1 VIAWRLRPGF
11 EDRLILGPAS
21 QETSLK
27 LGRLRL
33 LLALDALLMEGS
45 VSRAAERLGMST
57 PAMSRL
63 LGQIREAYG
72 DPIFIRSS
80 RRLIPTPFAE
90 SLRQRLRA
98 LAAEAEALFQPDR
111 AGSEGAS
118 MDPAAWSGAP
128 VVDSAPLAVRRSILL
143 EGEPLPDAFARKL
156 TVLGRAEDDRKRL
169 AKHIAT
175 LGAGIGHSRPL
186 TMSEAEDAFS
196 IILKGASD
204 PVQIGALLSVMNF
217 RGETAAELAGFVQ
230 AARTHIGAFDRQPSS
245 VALDW
250 PAYIS
255 PKSRQ
260 MPWFLQAALL
270 VAGAGYKVLLHGRD
284 GGGGTGGMLVSAAS
298 ALGIPICASPAAASE
313 AVAGH
318 GVAYL
323 PVAGMSSQL
332 DRLLSLYGLLE
343 TRSPVNAVMP
353 LLNPLSAPASMM
365 GVVRPAYR
373 DLHRDAGVQ
382 LGYRDLTILGARRDA
397 AEATPFRLS
406 TLLRLV
412 DGKAHDILV
421 PAEPE
426 PKVYPL
432 TGMTSLEYWR
442 AVWAGT
448 LRDERA
454 VAIVTET
461 AAIALLTLSGKA
473 GSLEEHRATAREL
486 WGTRRRAKAPGVRK
500 RAALDEFKGETGH
513 SFK

>member
-1 VIAWRLRPGF
+1 MDPV
-11 EDRLILGPAS
+11 S

-98 LAAEAEALFQPDR
+98 LAAEAEALFQPER
-111 AGSEGAS
+111 AGPEAAS
-118 MDPAAWSGAP
+118 MDPAIWPGTP
-128 VVDSAPLAVRRSILL
+128 VVDSAPLGVRRSILL

-156 TVLGRAEDDRKRL
+156 TILGKAEDERKRL

-175 LGAGIGHSRPL
+175 LGAGIGQSRPL
-186 TMSEAEDAFS
+186 TMTEAEDAFS

-204 PVQIGALLSVMNF
+204 PVQVGALLSVMNF

-230 AARTHIGAFDRQPSS
+230 AARAHIGTADPKLSC

-255 PKSRQ
+255 PKSRR

-270 VAGAGYKVLLHGRD
+270 VAGAGHKVLLHGKD
-284 GGGGTGGMLVSAAS
+284 AGGMLVSAAS

-313 AVAGH
+313 AVAEH
-318 GVAYL
+318 GIAYL
-323 PVAGMSSQL
+323 PVSAMSSQL

-343 TRSPVNAVMP
+343 TRSPVNSVMP

-373 DLHRDAGVQ
+373 DLHRDAGVL
-382 LGYRDLTILGARRDA
+382 LGCRKLTILGARRDA

-406 TLLRLV
+406 TLLCLI
-412 DGKAHDILV
+412 DGKAQDILV

-426 PKVYPL
+426 PKAYPL
-432 TGMTSLEYWR
+432 AGMTSLEYWR
-442 AVWAGT
+442 AVWDGT
-448 LRDERA
+448 LRDDRA
-454 VAIVTET
+454 AAIITET
-461 AAIALLTLSGKA
+461 VAIALLTLSGKA
-473 GSLEEHRATAREL
+473 GPLEEHRAIAREL
-486 WGTRRRAKAPGVRK
+486 WETRRRATARETRK
-500 RAALDEFKGETGH
+500 WAISGRRGH
-513 SFK
+513 EAERSLK

>member
-1 VIAWRLRPGF
+1 MIVWRLRLGF
-11 EDRLILGPAS
+11 EDRVILDPTS

-98 LAAEAEALFQPDR
+98 LAAEAEALFQPER
-111 AGSEGAS
+111 AGPEAVS
-118 MDPAAWSGAP
+118 MDPAAWSGTP
-128 VVDSAPLAVRRSILL
+128 VVDSAPLSMRRSILL

-156 TVLGRAEDDRKRL
+156 TILGKAEDERKRL

-175 LGAGIGHSRPL
+175 LGAGIGQSRPL

-230 AARTHIGAFDRQPSS
+230 AARAHIGAADPKLSC

-270 VAGAGYKVLLHGRD
+270 VAGAGHKVLLHGRD
-284 GGGGTGGMLVSAAS
+284 AGGMLVSAAS

-313 AVAGH
+313 AVAEH
-318 GVAYL
+318 GIAYL
-323 PVAGMSSQL
+323 PVAAMSSQL

-343 TRSPVNAVMP
+343 TRSSVNSVMP

-373 DLHRDAGVQ
+373 DLHRDAGVL
-382 LGYRDLTILGARRDA
+382 LGCRNLTILGARRDA

-412 DGKAHDILV
+412 DGKAQDILV

-426 PKVYPL
+426 PKAYPL

-442 AVWAGT
+442 AVWVGA
-448 LRDERA
+448 LRDDRA
-454 VAIVTET
+454 AAIITET

-473 GSLEEHRATAREL
+473 GSLEEHQAIARELWATRSRATAR
-486 WGTRRRAKAPGVRK
+486 GTGK
-500 RAALDEFKGETGH
+500 RAALGGLKSEAGR

>member
-1 VIAWRLRPGF
+1 
-11 EDRLILGPAS
+11 
-21 QETSLK
+21 
-27 LGRLRL
+27 
-33 LLALDALLMEGS
+33 
-45 VSRAAERLGMST
+45 MST

-63 LGQIREAYG
+63 LGQIREAYR

-98 LAAEAEALFQPDR
+98 LAAEAEALFQPEG
-111 AGSEGAS
+111 AGSDAVS
-118 MDPAAWSGAP
+118 MDPATWSGTP
-128 VVDSAPLAVRRSILL
+128 VVDSAPLGARRSILL

-156 TVLGRAEDDRKRL
+156 TVLGRADDERKRL

-175 LGAGIGHSRPL
+175 LGAGIGQSRPL

-230 AARTHIGAFDRQPSS
+230 AARTHIGASDPQSSS

-313 AVAGH
+313 ALADH
-318 GVAYL
+318 GIAYL
-323 PVAGMSSQL
+323 PVAAMSSQL

-343 TRSPVNAVMP
+343 TRSPVNSVMP
-353 LLNPLSAPASMM
+353 LLNPLSAPASIM

-373 DLHRDAGVQ
+373 DLHRDAGVL
-382 LGYRDLTILGARRDA
+382 LGCRNMTILGTRRDA

-412 DGKAHDILV
+412 NGTAHDILV

-426 PKVYPL
+426 PKAYPL
-432 TGMTSLEYWR
+432 TGMTSLEYWH
-442 AVWAGT
+442 AVWVGT
-448 LRDERA
+448 LRDDRA
-454 VAIVTET
+454 SAIITET
-461 AAIALLTLSGKA
+461 VAIALLTLSGKE
-473 GSLEEHRATAREL
+473 GVLEEHRAIAWEL
-486 WGTRRRAKAPGVRK
+486 WEIRRRATARGARR
-500 RAALDEFKGETGH
+500 RAASDEFRSEAGR

>member
-1 VIAWRLRPGF
+1 LRLGF
-11 EDRLILGPAS
+11 EDRLILDPAS

-118 MDPAAWSGAP
+118 MDPALSGAP

-175 LGAGIGHSRPL
+175 LGAGIGQSRPL

-270 VAGAGYKVLLHGRD
+270 VAGAGYKVFLHGRD

-313 AVAGH
+313 TVADH
-318 GVAYL
+318 GIAYL
-323 PVAGMSSQL
+323 PVAAMSSQL

-343 TRSPVNAVMP
+343 TRSPVNSVMP

-373 DLHRDAGVQ
+373 DLHRDAGMQ

-412 DGKAHDILV
+412 DGKAQDILV

-426 PKVYPL
+426 PKAYPL

-454 VAIVTET
+454 AAIVTET

-473 GSLEEHRATAREL
+473 GPLEEHRATAREL
-486 WGTRRRAKAPGVRK
+486 WETRRRAKAPGVRK
-500 RAALDEFKGETGH
+500 RSALDEFKGEAER

>member
-1 VIAWRLRPGF
+1 LRPGF
-11 EDRLILGPAS
+11 EDRVILDPAS
-21 QETSLK
+21 QEASLK

-63 LGQIREAYG
+63 LGQIRQAYG

-98 LAAEAEALFQPDR
+98 LAAEAEALFQPER
-111 AGSEGAS
+111 AGSDAVS
-118 MDPAAWSGAP
+118 MNPATWSGTP
-128 VVDSAPLAVRRSILL
+128 VVDSAPLAARRSILL

-156 TVLGRAEDDRKRL
+156 TVLGRADDDRTRI

-175 LGAGIGHSRPL
+175 LGAGIGQSRPL
-186 TMSEAEDAFS
+186 TMAEAQDAFS

-230 AARTHIGAFDRQPSS
+230 AARTHIGASDAQSSS

-284 GGGGTGGMLVSAAS
+284 GGGGTGGLLVSAAS

-313 AVAGH
+313 ALADH
-318 GVAYL
+318 GIAYL
-323 PVAGMSSQL
+323 PVAAMSSQL

-343 TRSPVNAVMP
+343 TRSPANSVMP

-373 DLHRDAGVQ
+373 DLHRDAGVL
-382 LGYRDLTILGARRDA
+382 LGCRDLTILGARRDA

-426 PKVYPL
+426 PKAYPL
-432 TGMTSLEYWR
+432 TGMTSLEYWH
-442 AVWAGT
+442 AVWVGK
-448 LRDERA
+448 LRDDRA
-454 VAIVTET
+454 AAIITET
-461 AAIALLTLSGKA
+461 VAIALLTLSGKERP
-473 GSLEEHRATAREL
+473 LEEHRAIAREL
-486 WGTRRRAKAPGVRK
+486 WETRRRATARGTRK
-500 RAALDEFKGETGH
+500 RAASDEFRSEAGH